1 MIKTLTLK
9 CFRKHLDCTFNFNEG
24 LQLIKGPNEV
34 GKSAIIESCLYS
46 LYGARALRDS
56 LAQCVTWGHKEGE
69 LKVELVIEVEGKTY
83 SYRRSKW
90 GAEVYV
96 GSRLFVTGQAEVTA
110 FSAQLL
116 GADAKTA
123 SSLMLADQSG
133 LRGALDDGPAAVS
146 GLMAKLAD
154 FDLIDRIIVG
164 MQETLLLGADGPI
177 REKLKAAEGEREEA
191 FNAMPS
197 SMTVADADA
206 KVAKAE
212 KALAKLRGKRDT
224 VDAPAYNLAVEN
236 LRDAEAA
243 KEAYTVA
250 VSSLD
255 HAQSRLGYV
264 IDALDD
270 AKGRVVD
277 VDQERIAS
285 LRKDLFDAAEAMK
298 RASAWEEFLK
308 LPEYPERFWE
318 GDDESFREALD
329 ATKSELEL
337 CTRQQRETEA
347 HVKELKRD
355 LVTDGICKSCG
366 TDISQRD
373 DIVARNAAIE
383 AELAT
388 LAGKVALAEA
398 YLAGVKNEV
407 TSLEALD
414 RADRQQRARITPFL
428 APFVALDENFVPPKV
443 SWIGG
448 DGYVN
453 PDFNKI
459 KEELASLEQG
469 AAASKKAE
477 GEVEA
482 LTRTL
487 AQAQAEYDTRA
498 EALKATPDI
507 NLGPLE
513 DAHRAAAEA
522 LNAID
527 SLIWDKDQERGE
539 AANDLESL
547 RAEQNACLTRF
558 NAAKLRIEEYA
569 KDIEAIGFNNSL
581 LKKMRA
587 IKPSVTDY
595 LWNSVLAAVSQFFTQ
610 MRGEASVVTKDSVGF
625 KVNGASV
632 KSLSGSTLD
641 VLAVAVRVALT
652 KTFIPNTTM
661 LVLDECAAGCDKNRT
676 ANLLGFLSSVG
687 FCQVLLA
694 SHDEISE
701 SVADNVINLDAYN
714 A

>member
-9 CFRKHLDCTFNFNEG
+9 CFRKVLDDTMVFSGGLNVLRGANEASKTTR
-24 LQLIKGPNEV
+24 LE
-34 GKSAIIESCLYS
+34 AIAYA

-69 LKVELVIEVEGKTY
+69 LKVELVIEVEGKAY

-96 GSRLFVTGQAEVTA
+96 GSRLFVTGQAEVTSL
-110 FSAQLL
+110 SAQLL

-154 FDLIDRIIVG
+154 FDTIDRIVEA
-164 MQETLLLGADGPI
+164 MQSTLLLGADAPI
-177 REKLKAAEGEREEA
+177 REKLKVAEGEREEA

-197 SMTVADADA
+197 STTVADAEA

-212 KALAKLRGKRDT
+212 KALDKLRGQRDT
-224 VDAPAYNLAVEN
+224 VEVAAYSVAVNNLGN
-236 LRDAEAA
+236 AEAA

-250 VSSLD
+250 VSALD
-255 HAQSRLGYV
+255 HAQVRLGHV

-277 VDQERIAS
+277 VDQERIAT

-298 RASAWEEFLK
+298 RASAWEAFLK
-308 LPEYPERFWE
+308 LPEYPENFWE
-318 GDDESFREALD
+318 GDDESFREALNL
-329 ATKSELEL
+329 AKKNYSFWTSKVSEA
-337 CTRQQRETEA
+337 EA
-347 HVKELKRD
+347 SIKDLKRD
-355 LVTDGICKSCG
+355 LVTTGICKSCG
-366 TDISQRD
+366 TDLRHRT
-373 DIVARNAAIE
+373 DIVARNAAIG

-388 LAGKVALAEA
+388 VGESLISWNKAKAQSAE
-398 YLAGVKNEV
+398 EV
-407 TSLEALD
+407 SSLEGLD
-414 RADRQQRARITPFL
+414 RADRQRRALITPFL
-428 APFVALDENFVPPKV
+428 APFVALDENFVPPKIT
-443 SWIGG
+443 WIGG

-459 KEELASLEQG
+459 KEELASLERD
-469 AAASKKAE
+469 AEASKKAE

-482 LTRTL
+482 LTRSL

-498 EALKATPDI
+498 ETLKATPDVD
-507 NLGPLE
+507 LKPLE

-522 LNAID
+522 LNVID
-527 SLIWDKDQERGE
+527 NLIWDKDQERSK
-539 AANDLESL
+539 AANGLENL
-547 RAEQNACLTRF
+547 RAEQGACLTRF

-595 LWNSVLAAVSQFFTQ
+595 LWTSVLAAVSQFFTQ
-610 MRGEASVVTKDSVGF
+610 LRGEASVVTKDSDGF
-625 KVNGASV
+625 KVNGASI

-641 VLAVAVRVALT
+641 VLALAVRVALT
-652 KTFIPNTTM
+652 KTFIPNSSL
-661 LVLDECAAGCDKNRT
+661 LVLDEPGAGCSRART

-687 FCQVLLA
+687 FRQVLLA
-694 SHDEISE
+694 SHDELSE
-701 SVADNVINLDAYN
+701 SVADSVINLED
-714 A
+714 

>member
-9 CFRKHLDCTFNFNEG
+9 CFRKVLDDTMVFSGGLNVLRGANEASKTTR
-24 LQLIKGPNEV
+24 LE
-34 GKSAIIESCLYS
+34 AIAYA

-69 LKVELVIEVEGKTY
+69 LKVELVIEVEGKVY
-83 SYRRSKW
+83 SFRRSKW
-90 GAEVYV
+90 GSEVYV

-123 SSLMLADQSG
+123 SSLMMADQAG
-133 LRGALDDGPAAVS
+133 LRGALDEGPAAIS

-154 FDLIDRIIVG
+154 FDTIDKIIEA
-164 MQETLLLGADGPI
+164 MQNTLLLGSDAPI
-177 REKLKAAEGEREEA
+177 REKLKVAEGEREEA

-197 SMTVADADA
+197 STTVADAEA

-212 KALAKLRGKRDT
+212 KALAKLRGERDT
-224 VDAPAYNLAVEN
+224 VEAPAYNLAADN

-243 KEAYTVA
+243 KERYAA
-250 VSSLD
+250 VVSDLD
-255 HAQSRLGYV
+255 HAQARLGHV

-298 RASAWEEFLK
+298 RASAWEAFLK
-308 LPEYPERFWE
+308 LPGYTGTFWV

-329 ATKSELEL
+329 AARRELEF
-337 CTRQQRETEA
+337 CTGQRREA
-347 HVKELKRD
+347 DDRIKELKRD

-366 TDISQRD
+366 TDISQRP

-388 LAGKVALAEA
+388 LAGKVALANA
-398 YLAGVKNEV
+398 HLDGVKDDV
-407 TSLEALD
+407 ASFEALD
-414 RADRQQRARITPFL
+414 RADRQQRALITSFL
-428 APFVALDENFVPPKV
+428 APFVALDENFVPPKI

-459 KEELASLEQG
+459 KEELVSLEQE
-469 AAASKKAE
+469 AEASKKAE

-482 LTRTL
+482 LTRSL
-487 AQAQAEYDTRA
+487 AQTRAEYDTRA
-498 EALKATPDI
+498 EALKATPDVD
-507 NLGPLE
+507 LGPLE
-513 DAHRAAAEA
+513 DAHSAAAEA

-527 SLIWDKDQERGE
+527 NLIWDKDQERSK

-547 RAEQNACLTRF
+547 RAEQGACLTRL
-558 NAAKLRIEEYA
+558 NAAKLRIEEYT
-569 KDIEAIGFNNSL
+569 KDIEAISFNNSL

-610 MRGEASVVTKDSVGF
+610 LRGEASVVTKDSDGF
-625 KVNGASV
+625 KVNGATI

-641 VLAVAVRVALT
+641 VLALAVRVALT
-652 KTFIPNTTM
+652 KTFIPNSSL
-661 LVLDECAAGCDKNRT
+661 LVLDEPGAGCDRVRM
-676 ANLLGFLSSVG
+676 ASLLGFLSSVG
-687 FCQVLLA
+687 FRQVLLA
-694 SHDEISE
+694 SHDALSQD
-701 SVADNVINLDAYN
+701 VADNVINLED
-714 A
+714 

>member
-9 CFRKHLDCTFNFNEG
+9 CFRKVLDDTMVFSGGLNVLRGANEASKTTR
-24 LQLIKGPNEV
+24 LE
-34 GKSAIIESCLYS
+34 AIAYA

-69 LKVELVIEVEGKTY
+69 LKVELVIEVEGKAY

-96 GSRLFVTGQAEVTA
+96 GSRLFVTGQAEVTNL
-110 FSAQLL
+110 SAQLL

-154 FDLIDRIIVG
+154 FDTIDRIVEA
-164 MQETLLLGADGPI
+164 MQSTLLLGADAPI
-177 REKLKAAEGEREEA
+177 REKLKVAEGEREEA

-197 SMTVADADA
+197 STTVADAEA

-212 KALAKLRGKRDT
+212 KALDKLRGQRDT
-224 VDAPAYNLAVEN
+224 VEVAAYSVAVNNLGN
-236 LRDAEAA
+236 AEAA

-250 VSSLD
+250 VSALD
-255 HAQSRLGYV
+255 HAKVRLGHV

-277 VDQERIAS
+277 VDQERIAT

-298 RASAWEEFLK
+298 RASAWEAFLK
-308 LPEYPERFWE
+308 LPEYPENFWE
-318 GDDESFREALD
+318 GDDESFREALNL
-329 ATKSELEL
+329 AKKNYSFWTSKVSEA
-337 CTRQQRETEA
+337 EA
-347 HVKELKRD
+347 SIKDLKRD
-355 LVTDGICKSCG
+355 LVTDGVCKSCG
-366 TDISQRD
+366 TDISQRP

-388 LAGKVALAEA
+388 VGESLISWNKAKAQSAE
-398 YLAGVKNEV
+398 EV
-407 TSLEALD
+407 SSLEGLD
-414 RADRQQRARITPFL
+414 RADRQRRALITPFL
-428 APFVALDENFVPPKV
+428 APFVALDENFVPPKIT
-443 SWIGG
+443 WIGG

-459 KEELASLEQG
+459 KEELASLERD
-469 AAASKKAE
+469 AEASKKAE

-482 LTRTL
+482 LTRSL

-498 EALKATPDI
+498 ETLKATPDVD
-507 NLGPLE
+507 LKPLE

-522 LNAID
+522 LNVID
-527 SLIWDKDQERGE
+527 NLIWDKDQERSK
-539 AANDLESL
+539 AANGLENL
-547 RAEQNACLTRF
+547 RAEQGACLTRF

-610 MRGEASVVTKDSVGF
+610 LRGEASVVTKDSDGF
-625 KVNGASV
+625 KVNGASI

-641 VLAVAVRVALT
+641 VLALAVRVALT
-652 KTFIPNTTM
+652 KTFIPNSSL
-661 LVLDECAAGCDKNRT
+661 LVLDEPGAGCSRART

-687 FCQVLLA
+687 FRQVLLA
-694 SHDEISE
+694 SHDELSE
-701 SVADNVINLDAYN
+701 SVADSVINLED
-714 A
+714 